1 MALTLDMCKLGLVHT
16 CSGAASTALLCVQ
29 PRIIINYI
37 YRLLEPCRHC
47 SHLLEHQRPW
57 ILWLQGGPGAS
68 GVGYGNMAE
77 IGPYTPPY
85 WLPRSKSWA
94 DLADLVFVDNPVGT
108 GFSYVTNSSLYGA
121 LDYAFGDADAYNTA
135 QSRPTRKSPTT

>member
-1 MALTLDMCKLGLVHT
+1 MLATCKSDLGHT
-16 CSGAASTALLCVQ
+16 CFGTTWTNAPCMSRFIT
-29 PRIIINYI
+29 Y
-37 YRLLEPCRHC
+37 YTRLLEPCRHC

-77 IGPYTPPY
+77 IGPYTAPY
-85 WLPRSKSWA
+85 WLPRAHSWA
-94 DLADLVFVDNPVGT
+94 DVADLVFVDNPVGT

-121 LDYAFGDADAYNTA
+121 PHGLAAVPCTTTCP
-135 QSRPTRKSPTT
+135 QPRPTTKSAPTC